1 MRNQSTVNPKI
12 NIQSIKSLS
21 DHYLRLYGV
30 NPLCQTRHRTAL
42 IPRQCLSFILR
53 HKFNVGYSELGRLL
67 EKNHATMIHAESR
80 VMDALA
86 VRDKQYVDVVNR
98 WAVVF
103 QDVMPRDARE
113 MWSLQD
119 RLRAM
124 MEQTMLDNAAKAEI
138 LRELL
143 KFYSEDVVKVP
154 EVV

>member
-1 MRNQSTVNPKI
+1 
-12 NIQSIKSLS
+12 
-21 DHYLRLYGV
+21 
-30 NPLCQTRHRTAL
+30 
-42 IPRQCLSFILR
+42 
-53 HKFNVGYSELGRLL
+53 
-67 EKNHATMIHAESR
+67 MIHAESR

-124 MEQTMLDNAAKAEI
+124 MEQTMLDNAAKVEI

-154 EVV
+154 EGV

>member
-1 MRNQSTVNPKI
+1 
-12 NIQSIKSLS
+12 
-21 DHYLRLYGV
+21 
-30 NPLCQTRHRTAL
+30 
-42 IPRQCLSFILR
+42 
-53 HKFNVGYSELGRLL
+53 
-67 EKNHATMIHAESR
+67 MIHTENR

-124 MEQTMLDNAAKAEI
+124 IEQTMLDNAAKAEI
-138 LRELL
+138 LETLL

-154 EVV
+154 EAV